1 MNVVLP
7 EKEKLSKKRIVVYI
21 VLIAICV
28 IALVV
33 AVCVQILGADFT
45 NSIFGVSTL
54 KTRTEEEEQELRLN
68 FDNLFSN
75 NLQIS
80 EGMPDNIVKIDDSQE
95 YVYTSYENGEKDT
108 GNYELSVNIPYIN
121 IKEDVIEEYN
131 NEIKEIFQD
140 KVESIL
146 DSSGRNILFTVEY
159 QAYIENNILS
169 LIIRSNLKQGSS
181 AQQVVVQT
189 YNYDLI
195 NKKEVTLEDEIKL
208 LGLNQYEVQNKIRQ
222 EIKDEQNKA
231 EDLQE
236 LGYQIYSRD
245 SESDI
250 YDIENSDI
258 FFFHN
263 ENLYIIY
270 PYGNDALTS
279 EMDMVII

>member
-1 MNVVLP
+1 MNVLLP
-7 EKEKLSKKRIVVYI
+7 EKEKISKKRITIYI
-21 VLIAICV
+21 ILILVCI

-33 AVCVQILGADFT
+33 AVCVQILGSDFT

-54 KTRTEEEEQELRLN
+54 KTKTEEEEQELRLN

-75 NLQIS
+75 NIQIS
-80 EGMPDNIVKIDDSQE
+80 GELPDNTVKEDDEKE
-95 YVYTSYENGEKDT
+95 YVYTSYNNDEKDA

-121 IKEDVIEEYN
+121 IEDDVIEEYN

-189 YNYDLI
+189 YNYDLV